1 MLHQQDQNLLML
13 HPEKNK
19 SILRMD
25 LNRSDVVEEWVT
37 TYSKSKNKIYF
48 RK

>member
-13 HPEKNK
+13 HPDKNK

-25 LNRSDVVEEWVT
+25 LNRSDVVEEWVFILVRIMFT
-37 TYSKSKNKIYF
+37 F
-48 RK
+48 L